1 MTDSGTAEAV
11 IFVVDATDRPR
22 LGLML
27 DEMERISRDPQ
38 LHNVPI
44 LILANKQDLRKP
56 ITLFDLS
63 HRLNLPELL
72 NGRRWKLMVSLDTSQ
87 CREHPS

>member
-1 MTDSGTAEAV
+1 
-11 IFVVDATDRPR
+11 
-22 LGLML
+22 ML
-27 DEMERISRDPQ
+27 DEMERLSKDLQ
-38 LHNVPI
+38 LYNVPI

-72 NGRRWKLMVSLDTSQ
+72 NGRRWKLMVSLNMSK
-87 CREHPS
+87 CRELIS